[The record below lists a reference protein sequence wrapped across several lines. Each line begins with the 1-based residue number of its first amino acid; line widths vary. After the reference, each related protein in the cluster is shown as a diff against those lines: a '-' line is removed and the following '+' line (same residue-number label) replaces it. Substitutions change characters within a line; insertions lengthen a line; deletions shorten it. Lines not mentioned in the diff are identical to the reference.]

1 MLIDILPEEFEKM
14 ARAGF
19 FDNVCLRAQDIE
31 TARARCKSL
40 GLQITAL
47 KAGTRYPVE
56 KANTRYAYLQLQPR
70 LTARV
75 KRSDIV
81 LK

>member
-1 MLIDILPEEFEKM
+1 MIYADLQ
-14 ARAGF
+14 
-19 FDNVCLRAQDIE
+19 NVRGYLQMKKA
-31 TARARCKSL
+31 TLKSDVWL
-40 GLQITAL
+40 NGYGVL